1 MKYIKPCKSLF
12 LAIDVIL
19 VSLLVN
25 IIILVI
31 GNFINTYAIIVFF
44 KVFLIIF
51 NLYQIYYLLK
61 CITLKY
67 YYDDYNFYIIAFRG
81 LKKVI
86 IPFNEM
92 DMYQKSEGM
101 INGVKLSGYGKNKFA
116 FGIFFVENIG
126 TTNMYCTST
135 ENVIYIKV
143 KDMIYAISPESVQE
157 IEDKLKDLSIP
168 FEHWPYKKNKRINLG
183 KDKYFMIPFIIVT
196 IIILAMTIV
205 PFIFYW
211 KDMLPAKMPLSFDAN
226 FNPIVYG
233 TAKGFAFKQM
243 MYGAYNMI
251 ILFCMY
257 YVSYFYSKYSKKL
270 AYKYMYVSL
279 IISFVF
285 FIMQIRILQ
294 LFST

>member
-1 MKYIKPCKSLF
+1 MKYIKPCKSIF

-19 VSLLVN
+19 VSVLVN
-25 IIILVI
+25 MVTLVI
-31 GNFINTYAIIVFF
+31 GNYINTYTIIVFF
-44 KVFLIIF
+44 KVFLVVF

-67 YYDDYNFYIIAFRG
+67 YYDEDNLYITAFNG
-81 LKKVI
+81 LKKVS
-86 IPFNEM
+86 IPFKEM
-92 DMYQKSEGM
+92 DMYQKSEGE
-101 INGVKLSGYGKNKFA
+101 INGIKLSGYGKNKFA

-135 ENVIYIKV
+135 ENVIYIKI
-143 KDMIYAISPESVQE
+143 KEMIYAISPENVKE
-157 IEDKLKDLSIP
+157 IEDKLRSLNIP
-168 FEHWPYKKNKRINLG
+168 FEHWAYQKNKRLNLG
-183 KDKYFMIPFIIVT
+183 KDRHFMIPFVIVT
-196 IIILAMTIV
+196 IVILAMTIV

-211 KDMLPAKMPLSFDAN
+211 KDMLPAKMPLSFDAK

-257 YVSYFYSKYSKKL
+257 YVSYFYSKYSRKL
-270 AYKYMYVSL
+270 AYKYIYISL
-279 IISFVF
+279 IISSVF
-285 FIMQIRILQ
+285 FIIQIRILQ
-294 LFST
+294 LF